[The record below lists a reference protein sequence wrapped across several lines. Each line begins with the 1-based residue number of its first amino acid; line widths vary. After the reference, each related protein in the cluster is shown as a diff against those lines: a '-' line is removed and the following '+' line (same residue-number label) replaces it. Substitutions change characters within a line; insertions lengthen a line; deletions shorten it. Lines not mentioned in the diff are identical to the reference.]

1 VRAGKK
7 RKGRRKRRKREEG
20 RRGVR
25 WGEGEREEEKNRNEK
40 ERKRKRKREKEWD
53 TCHYV
58 GGREKMRLS
67 SLSQFGGDM
76 WQGDISFL
84 FKCLAFH

>member
-25 WGEGEREEEKNRNEK
+25 WGEGEKQGENK
-40 ERKRKRKREKEWD
+40 RKRKRKREKEWD
-53 TCHYV
+53 TCHHV

-67 SLSQFGGDM
+67 FPSQFGSDM
-76 WQGDISFL
+76 WQGEISF
-84 FKCLAFH
+84 FI